1 MPLQARRHRRALF
14 AIVTLLVAFSACSVT
29 GYALWRLRAE
39 RIQHHFENA
48 AMSARAFENHL
59 TQSFNIIDTSLIQA
73 ASDNLGSTGLS
84 RLLRHAPYLRSI
96 STLDAA
102 GRIHLSSDPR
112 NKGLA
117 PAPDEFL
124 PLASQPVEVLRI
136 GPLLSGRDFHDG
148 RVPGGSAPLSGFIPV
163 LRDVRLPGDSW
174 MSAAASVNA
183 DYFLNF
189 YSAHVDPHRGTVDLL
204 RYDGLLLL
212 STDEQARPGLAGPG
226 QEVVA
231 RLATSEIGSFEERQP
246 DGRTTLTAYRA
257 SRAYPLVLVVRLDKE
272 KVLDGW
278 REEARRSAAIV
289 GAVLLAALTLSGLY
303 FIRFERLA
311 REREA
316 DQARLRIAAIAFE
329 SQEGMVVTDADYT
342 VLRINTAFTTIT
354 GFTAADVVGG
364 SMNFMKSGLHDSSF
378 YAAIRQHLAL
388 NGMWAG
394 EILNRHKDGSIHPHF
409 LTITAA
415 RDDEGRPTH
424 YVGTVTDITER
435 RRIEAERDE
444 LNRDFVSF
452 LENTTDFIYFKDTD
466 SRFRFC
472 SQALANITGHR
483 SWRDLTGKHTLEVF
497 PPDTGTIYHGEEI
510 ALIRD
515 GTPLIDKTDPYYDS
529 TGRRGWINTC
539 KWPIVDEAGKVTGLF
554 GISRDITAHMR
565 TEIDLRIAAIAFE
578 SQEGMLITDASNT
591 ILRVN
596 RAFTEITGYA
606 EAEAVGQTPR
616 LLRSGHHDR
625 DFYASMYASLHS
637 TGAWQGEIWNRRKN
651 GEIYPEW
658 MTISTVLDGEG
669 NPSHYVASLTDIT
682 ERKEAESEIRNLAF
696 YDPLTQLPNRRLL
709 LDRLRHT
716 LATVARNKRHG
727 ALLFIDLDNF
737 KTLNDTFGHDM
748 GDLLLQKVADRL
760 VGCIREGDTVAR
772 LGGDEFVVLLDD
784 LHPAAADAG
793 TQARIVGDKIL
804 AALNIPYDLAGHD
817 YHCTPSI
824 GITLF
829 ADHEGESDELMKRA
843 DLALYSAKAAGR
855 NTMRFFDPEMQA
867 AVSARAALEKELRIA
882 LQQQELRLY
891 YQPQVNEHGAIIG
904 AEALV
909 RWQHPRL
916 GLVTPAHF
924 IPLAEETH
932 LIHPLGLWV
941 LETACRQLTRWSSVP
956 TRAHL
961 VIAVNVSVRQFRQP
975 DFVEQV
981 CAVLDSSGADP
992 RKLKLELTESL
1003 LLDDLEDV
1011 VAKMTALRAR
1021 GISFAL
1027 DDFGTGYSSLAYL
1040 QRLPLDQLKIDQSF
1054 VRDLDVHPNDAVIA
1068 RSIVA
1073 LARNLGLS
1081 VIAEGVETTLQRNLL
1096 AGLGCPAYQGYLYSP
1111 PLPREAFERFAEG
1124 WEPDTGE
1131 SR

>member
-1 MPLQARRHRRALF
+1 MSAQARRHRRAIF
-14 AIVTLLVAFSACSVT
+14 SIVTLLVAFSACSAT
-29 GYALWRLRAE
+29 GYTLWRLRAE
-39 RIQHHFENA
+39 RITHHIENA

-59 TQSFNIIDTSLIQA
+59 TQSFNIIDTSLVQA
-73 ASDNLGSTGLS
+73 ASDNLGSAGLS
-84 RLLRHAPYLRSI
+84 RLLRHAPYLRSLN
-96 STLDAA
+96 TLDTA
-102 GRIHLSSDPR
+102 GRIDSSSDPR
-112 NKGLA
+112 NKGVRLA
-117 PAPDEFL
+117 ESLFLPPAPDRIEI
-124 PLASQPVEVLRI
+124 LRV

-148 RVPGGSAPLSGFIPV
+148 QAPGGSLPLAGFIPV
-163 LRDVRLPGDSW
+163 IRDVRLADHSW
-174 MSAAASVNA
+174 MRAAASVNG

-189 YSAHVDPHRGTVDLL
+189 YAAHADPQRGSVELL

-212 STDEQARPGLAGPG
+212 GTDEQAQPGRTDAN
-226 QEVVA
+226 QEVLR
-231 RLATSEIGSFEERQP
+231 RLATSEIGSFEELRP

-257 SRAYPLVLVVRLDKE
+257 SRAYPFVLVVRLDKAR
-272 KVLDGW
+272 VLEDW
-278 REEARRSAAIV
+278 RQEAARSAGIV
-289 GAVLLAALTLSGLY
+289 GIVLLAALTLSGLY
-303 FIRFERLA
+303 FARFERLA

-316 DQARLRIAAIAFE
+316 DQARLRVAAIAFE
-329 SQEGMVVTDADYT
+329 SQEGMVVTDDAYQ
-342 VLRINTAFTTIT
+342 VLQINKAFTAIT
-354 GFTAADVVGG
+354 GFSAAEVIGG
-364 SMNFMKSGLHDSSF
+364 SMNFMRSGLHDSAF
-378 YAAIRQHLAL
+378 YADLREQLAL
-388 NGMWAG
+388 NGTWAG
-394 EILNRHKDGSIHPHF
+394 EIMNRHKDGSVHAHF
-409 LTITAA
+409 LTITSV

-424 YVGTVTDITER
+424 YVGTLTDITER
-435 RRIEAERDE
+435 RRLEAERDE

-472 SQALANITGHR
+472 SQALARVTGHP
-483 SWRDLTGKHTLEVF
+483 SWRDLTGKHTLDVF
-497 PPDTGTIYHGEEI
+497 PPDTGPIYHGEEI

-515 GTPLIDKTDPYYDS
+515 GIPLIDKTDPYYDGE
-529 TGRRGWINTC
+529 GRRGWINSS
-539 KWPIVDEAGKVTGLF
+539 KWPILDESGKVTGLF

-578 SQEGMLITDASNT
+578 SQQGMLITDAGNT

-596 RAFTEITGYA
+596 RAFTEITGYT
-606 EAEAVGQTPR
+606 EADAVGQTPR
-616 LLRSGHHDR
+616 LLRSGRHDR
-625 DFYASMYASLHS
+625 DFYDSMYASLHS

-682 ERKEAESEIRNLAF
+682 ERKEAESEIRSLAF

-716 LATVARNKRHG
+716 LATVARSRHHG

-748 GDLLLQKVADRL
+748 GDRLLQQVAQRL
-760 VGCIREGDTVAR
+760 VSCIREGDTVAR

-804 AALNIPYDLAGHD
+804 ATLNTPYDLAGHE
-817 YHCTPSI
+817 YHSTPSI

-829 ADHEGESDELMKRA
+829 ADHDGESDELMKRA

-867 AVSARAALEKELRIA
+867 AVTARATLEKELRIA
-882 LQQQELRLY
+882 LQQQDLRLY

-941 LETACRQLTRWSSVP
+941 LETACRQLRKWSAQP

-981 CAVLDSSGADP
+981 AAVLERSGADP
-992 RKLKLELTESL
+992 HKLKLELTESL

-1011 VAKMTALRAR
+1011 IAKMAALRAL

-1054 VRDLDVHPNDAVIA
+1054 VRDLHVHPNDAVIA

-1081 VIAEGVETTLQRNLL
+1081 VIAEGVETHLQRNLL
-1096 AGLGCPAYQGYLYSP
+1096 AGLGCPAYQGYLFSP
-1111 PLPREAFERFAEG
+1111 PLTREAFESFAEA
-1124 WEPDTGE
+1124 WEAE
-1131 SR
+1131 SEESD

>member
-1 MPLQARRHRRALF
+1 MPLQARRRRRALF
-14 AIVTLLVAFSACSVT
+14 SIVTLLVAFSACSAT
-29 GYALWRLRAE
+29 GYTLWRLRAE
-39 RIQHHFENA
+39 RITHHLESA
-48 AMSARAFENHL
+48 AMSARTFENHL
-59 TQSFNIIDTSLIQA
+59 TQSFNIIDTSLMQA
-73 ASDNLGSTGLS
+73 ASDKLGGTGLS

-96 STLDAA
+96 STLDAT

-112 NKGLA
+112 NKGVHLTTDQFLP
-117 PAPDEFL
+117 PAPE
-124 PLASQPVEVLRI
+124 PLEILRV

-148 RVPGGSAPLSGFIPV
+148 REPGSSAPLSGFIPV
-163 LRDVRLPGDSW
+163 IRDVRLSGESW
-174 MSAAASVNA
+174 KSAAASVNG

-189 YSAHVDPHRGTVDLL
+189 YSAHVDPRRGTVELL

-212 STDEQARPGLAGPG
+212 STDEQTQPGRHDAD
-226 QEVVA
+226 QEVLK
-231 RLATSEIGSFEERQP
+231 RLATSEIGSFEEQRP

-257 SRAYPLVLVVRLDKE
+257 SRAYPFVLVVRLDKE
-272 KVLDGW
+272 QMLENW
-278 REEARRSAAIV
+278 RKEATRSAGIVAI
-289 GAVLLAALTLSGLY
+289 VLLAGLALSGLY
-303 FIRFERLA
+303 FARFERLA

-316 DQARLRIAAIAFE
+316 DQARLRVAAIAFE
-329 SQEGMVVTDADYT
+329 SQEGMVVTDDAYR
-342 VLRINTAFTTIT
+342 VLRINKAFTTIT
-354 GFTAADVVGG
+354 GFTAEEVIGG
-364 SMNFMKSGLHDSSF
+364 SMNFMKSGLHDSTF
-378 YAAIRQHLAL
+378 YADLRAQLAR
-388 NGMWAG
+388 NGTWAG
-394 EILNRHKDGSIHPHF
+394 EILNRHKDGSIHAHF
-409 LTITAA
+409 LTITSVC
-415 RDDEGRPTH
+415 DDQGHPTH
-424 YVGTVTDITER
+424 YVGTLTDITER
-435 RRIEAERDE
+435 RRLEAERDE

-452 LENTTDFIYFKDTD
+452 LENTTDFIYFKDTN

-472 SQALANITGHR
+472 SQALARITGHR

-497 PPDTGTIYHGEEI
+497 PPDTASIYHGEEI

-515 GTPLIDKTDPYYDS
+515 GTPLIDKTDPYYDGE
-529 TGRRGWINTC
+529 GRRGWINTS
-539 KWPIVDEAGKVTGLF
+539 KWPILDESGKVTGLF
-554 GISRDITAHMR
+554 GISRDITAHRR

-578 SQEGMLITDASNT
+578 SQQGMLITDASNT

-606 EAEAVGQTPR
+606 EAEAVGKTPR
-616 LLRSGHHDR
+616 LLRSGHHDS

-658 MTISTVLDGEG
+658 MTISTVLDNDG

-716 LATVARNKRHG
+716 LAMVARNKHHG

-748 GDLLLQKVADRL
+748 GDLLLQQVAQRL
-760 VGCIREGDTVAR
+760 VSCIREGDTVAR

-784 LHPAAADAG
+784 LHAASTEAG

-804 AALNIPYDLAGHD
+804 ATLNVPYDLAGHD

-843 DLALYSAKAAGR
+843 DLALYGAKAAGR

-867 AVSARAALEKELRIA
+867 AVSARATLEKELRIA

-916 GLVTPAHF
+916 GLVTPARF

-941 LETACRQLTRWSSVP
+941 LETACHQLRKWSALP

-981 CAVLDSSGADP
+981 CAVLDRSGADP
-992 RKLKLELTESL
+992 NKLKLELTESL

-1011 VAKMTALRAR
+1011 IAKMTALRAR

-1054 VRDLDVHPNDAVIA
+1054 VRDLHVHPNDAVIA

-1081 VIAEGVETTLQRNLL
+1081 VIAEGVETHMQRNLL
-1096 AGLGCPAYQGYLYSP
+1096 AGLGCPAYQGYLFSP
-1111 PLPREAFERFAEG
+1111 PLTREAFESFAEA
-1124 WEPDTGE
+1124 WEAERDERP
-1131 SR
+1131 

>member
-1 MPLQARRHRRALF
+1 MPVQARRHRRAIF
-14 AIVTLLVAFSACSVT
+14 SIVTLLVAFSACSAT
-29 GYALWRLRAE
+29 GYTLWRLRAE

-48 AMSARAFENHL
+48 AMSARTFENHL
-59 TQSFNIIDTSLIQA
+59 TQSFNIIDTGLVQA
-73 ASDNLGSTGLS
+73 ASDDLGASGLL

-102 GRIHLSSDPR
+102 GQIRLSSDPR
-112 NKGLA
+112 NQGRA
-117 PAPDEFL
+117 PARGDFL
-124 PLASQPVEVLRI
+124 PPAAGPVEVLRV
-136 GPLLSGRDFHDG
+136 GPLLSGRDFHEA
-148 RVPGGSAPLSGFIPV
+148 RAPGSSAPLSSFIPV
-163 LRDVRLPGDSW
+163 TRDVRLPGEHW
-174 MSAAASVNA
+174 MTAAASVNA

-189 YSAHVDPHRGTVDLL
+189 YSAHVDPHGGSVDLL

-212 STDEQARPGLAGPG
+212 STDEHARPGAADAS
-226 QEVVA
+226 QEILA
-231 RLATSEIGSFEERQP
+231 RLATSEIGSFEEQRP
-246 DGRTTLTAYRA
+246 GGRTTLTAYRA
-257 SRAYPLVLVVRLDKE
+257 SRAYPFVLVVRLDKE
-272 KVLDGW
+272 QVLEGW
-278 REEARRSAAIV
+278 RQEAGRSAGIV
-289 GAVLLAALTLSGLY
+289 GTVLLAALASSGLY
-303 FIRFERLA
+303 FARFERLA

-329 SQEGMVVTDADYT
+329 SQEGMVVTDAAYK
-342 VLRINTAFTTIT
+342 VLRINKAFTTIT
-354 GFTAADVVGG
+354 GFTPAEVVGG
-364 SMNFMKSGLHDSSF
+364 SMNFMKSGLHDSDF
-378 YAAIRQHLAL
+378 YTAIRERLAQS
-388 NGMWAG
+388 GAWAG
-394 EILNRHKDGSIHPHF
+394 EILNRHKDGSIHSHY
-409 LTITAA
+409 LTITTV
-415 RDDEGRPTH
+415 RDDEGHPTH
-424 YVGTVTDITER
+424 YVGTLTDITER

-452 LENTTDFIYFKDTD
+452 LDNTTDFIYFKDTD

-472 SQALANITGHR
+472 SQALAKVTGYR
-483 SWRDLTGKHTLEVF
+483 SWRDLTGKHTLDVF
-497 PPDTGTIYHGEEI
+497 PPDTAPIYHGEEI
-510 ALIRD
+510 AIIRD
-515 GTPLIDKTDPYYDS
+515 GKPLIGKTDPYYDGE
-529 TGRRGWINTC
+529 GRRGWISSS
-539 KWPIVDEAGKVTGLF
+539 KWPILDESGKVTGLF
-554 GISRDITAHMR
+554 GISRDITVHMR
-565 TEIDLRIAAIAFE
+565 SEIDLRIAAIAFE

-596 RAFTEITGYA
+596 RAFTRITGYS
-606 EAEAVGQTPR
+606 EAEAIGQTPR

-625 DFYASMYASLHS
+625 DFYAAMYASLHS

-658 MTISTVLDGEG
+658 MTITTVLDSEG

-682 ERKEAESEIRNLAF
+682 ERKEAECEIRNLAF

-748 GDLLLQKVADRL
+748 GDLLLQKVAERL

-784 LHPAAADAG
+784 LHPASAEAG

-804 AALNIPYDLAGHD
+804 ATLNIPYDLAGHD

-916 GLVTPAHF
+916 GLVTPASF

-941 LETACRQLTRWSSVP
+941 LETACLQLMKWSAIP

-961 VIAVNVSVRQFRQP
+961 VVAVNVSVRQFRQP

-981 CAVLDSSGADP
+981 CAVLDRSGADP
-992 RKLKLELTESL
+992 HKLKLELTESL

-1011 VAKMTALRAR
+1011 IAKMTALRAR

-1054 VRDLDVHPNDAVIA
+1054 VRDLHVHPNDAVIA

-1096 AGLGCPAYQGYLYSP
+1096 AGLGCPAYQGYLFSP
-1111 PLPREAFERFAEG
+1111 PLTREAFEIFAEE
-1124 WEPDTGE
+1124 WEPE
-1131 SR
+1131 SDERD

>member
-1 MPLQARRHRRALF
+1 MQCPPAPARTR
-14 AIVTLLVAFSACSVT
+14 T
-29 GYALWRLRAE
+29 
-39 RIQHHFENA
+39 
-48 AMSARAFENHL
+48 ARTFENHL
-59 TQSFNIIDTSLIQA
+59 TQSFNIIDTSLVQA
-73 ASDNLGSTGLS
+73 ASDKLGGTGLS

-96 STLDAA
+96 STLDAT
-102 GRIHLSSDPR
+102 GRIHLTSDPR
-112 NKGLA
+112 NKGVPLTA
-117 PAPDEFL
+117 DQFLPPAPE
-124 PLASQPVEVLRI
+124 PVEILRV
-136 GPLLSGRDFHDG
+136 GPLLGGHDFHDG
-148 RVPGGSAPLSGFIPV
+148 HAPGSSVPLSSFIPV
-163 LRDVRLPGDSW
+163 IRDVRLSGESW

-189 YSAHVDPHRGTVDLL
+189 YSAHLDPRQGTVELL

-212 STDEQARPGLAGPG
+212 GTDEQAQPGRHDAD
-226 QEVVA
+226 QEVLK
-231 RLATSEIGSFEERQP
+231 RLAASEIGSFEEQLP

-272 KVLDGW
+272 KALEDW
-278 REEARRSAAIV
+278 RQEATRSAGIV
-289 GAVLLAALTLSGLY
+289 GVVLLAALALSGLY
-303 FIRFERLA
+303 FARFERLA

-329 SQEGMVVTDADYT
+329 SQEGMVVTDDAYR
-342 VLRINTAFTTIT
+342 VLQINKAFTTIT
-354 GFTAADVVGG
+354 GFTAAEVIGG
-364 SMNFMKSGLHDSSF
+364 SMNFMKSGLHDSAF
-378 YAAIRQHLAL
+378 YANIRERLYQH
-388 NGMWAG
+388 GTWAG

-409 LTITAA
+409 LTITTV
-415 RDDEGRPTH
+415 RDDEGHPTH
-424 YVGTVTDITER
+424 YVGTLTDITER
-435 RRIEAERDE
+435 RRLEAERDE

-472 SQALANITGHR
+472 SQALARITGHR
-483 SWRDLTGKHTLEVF
+483 SWRDLIGKHTLDVF
-497 PPDTGTIYHGEEI
+497 PPDTGPIYHGEEI
-510 ALIRD
+510 AIIRD
-515 GTPLIDKTDPYYDS
+515 GTPLIDKTDPYYDGA
-529 TGRRGWINTC
+529 GRRGWINSC
-539 KWPIVDEAGKVTGLF
+539 KWPILDEAGKVTGLF

-596 RAFTEITGYA
+596 RAFTEITGYS
-606 EAEAVGQTPR
+606 EAEAVGRTPR
-616 LLRSGHHDR
+616 LLRSGRHDR
-625 DFYASMYASLHS
+625 DFYDSMYASLRS

-716 LATVARNKRHG
+716 LATVARSKRHG

-748 GDLLLQKVADRL
+748 GDLLLQQVADRL
-760 VGCIREGDTVAR
+760 VSCVREGDTVAR

-784 LHPAAADAG
+784 LHPVAAEAA

-804 AALNIPYDLAGHD
+804 ATLNIPYDLAGHD

-829 ADHEGESDELMKRA
+829 ADHEGASDELMKRA

-867 AVSARAALEKELRIA
+867 AVSARAALEKELRTA

-916 GLVTPAHF
+916 GLVTPARF
-924 IPLAEETH
+924 IPLAEETQ

-941 LETACRQLTRWSSVP
+941 LETACQELRKWSALP

-975 DFVEQV
+975 YFVEQV
-981 CAVLDSSGADP
+981 CTVLDRSGADP
-992 RKLKLELTESL
+992 HKLKLELTESL
-1003 LLDDLEDV
+1003 LLDDLADV
-1011 VAKMTALRAR
+1011 IAKMTALRAR
-1021 GISFAL
+1021 GVSFAL

-1054 VRDLDVHPNDAVIA
+1054 VCDLDVHPNDAVIA

-1081 VIAEGVETTLQRNLL
+1081 VIAEGVETHMQRDLL
-1096 AGLGCPAYQGYLYSP
+1096 AGLGCPAYQGYLFSP
-1111 PLPREAFERFAEG
+1111 PLTREAFESFAEA
-1124 WEPDTGE
+1124 WEAEREERP
-1131 SR
+1131 